1 MYQKRVLRKDYVDLL
16 LIKKEGKR
24 HSNFIKDF
32 NPFMF
37 DHILHRGR
45 KNFCRYCFEDFR
57 SEKMLKRHVKDCFKI
72 NDKQRIKMP

>member
-24 HSNFIKDF
+24 HYNFIKDF

-45 KNFCRYCFEDFR
+45 KKFLSLLFR
-57 SEKMLKRHVKDCFKI
+57 RF
-72 NDKQRIKMP
+72 